1 MATAAQDTQTT
12 IAVRAHRKHQLALA
26 YRLLAALRWGDMGD
40 GHISARDPEHTDC
53 FWMLPLGI
61 SFHQGMVDD
70 MVLVGPD
77 GKVREG
83 TRTDINM
90 SGYYIHHPIHTA
102 RPDAVSAAH
111 VHTPWGTPFSAEGR
125 QIEPITQESCL
136 FFEDTALFDDEEV
149 QVQDTDCGERIAK
162 ALGSNAAV
170 ILKNHGLLTVG
181 DSVAETVGR
190 FVMLERV
197 AEAHMKTT
205 QAKAISRDGALYAK
219 TDLIRIGSGAG
230 VFESLIQ
237 RHVEDTN
244 TVLSS

>member
-12 IAVRAHRKHQLALA
+12 IAVRAHRQQQLALA
-26 YRLLAALRWGDMGD
+26 YRLFAALRWGDMGD

-53 FWMLPLGI
+53 FWLLPLGI
-61 SFHQGMVDD
+61 SFHRARVDD
-70 MVLVGPD
+70 LVLVGPD
-77 GKVREG
+77 GKVRQG
-83 TRTDINM
+83 THTDINM
-90 SGYYIHHPIHTA
+90 SGYYIHHPIHVA

-111 VHTPWGTPFSAEGR
+111 VHTPWGTPFAAEGR
-125 QIEPITQESCL
+125 MIEPITQESCL
-136 FFEDTALFDDEEV
+136 FFEDNGLFDDEEV

-162 ALGSNAAV
+162 ALGQNSAV

-205 QAKAISRDGALYAK
+205 QAKPISKEAALYAK
-219 TDLIRIGSGAG
+219 TDLIRYGGGAG
-230 VFESLIQ
+230 VFESLVQ
-237 RHVEDTN
+237 RHIIDTKV
-244 TVLSS
+244 VLS